1 MKSKVLKRILISAL
15 SVVAVL
21 LLIFGGIRVYFRAP
35 VSGYY
40 SASEK
45 AFVIPDINAGFV
57 PQGLYYDQEKG
68 NYLISGYSSKKDA
81 PSSVYIG
88 SGDSFKKI
96 NLAYQDGSK
105 MARHSGGVAL
115 FKDWVYVAGSSAN
128 RVYVYSY
135 SEMLSAKEG
144 GSVKAIGEIPL
155 YNPDDKDGD
164 YIRSSAL
171 TVANGYLIVN
181 EFYSAKDYQ
190 TLKNHEITTS
200 TGEKH
205 NALAVCLALSEN
217 EEFGTNGKIAKVY
230 SICDK
235 VQGMTVY
242 NGKVYLSTSQGFNCS
257 EIFEYNYT
265 TAKNEGKIQLLGYH
279 VPLYSLDKNNLLKT
293 YKVPPMAEGIVFVD
307 GKLVIVGEFA
317 CNKYIL
323 GKFTS
328 AKWCYKTDLSK
339 MKTAL

>member
-35 VSGYY
+35 VSDYY
-40 SASEK
+40 SASQK
-45 AFVIPDINAGFV
+45 AFVIPDLNAGFV
-57 PQGLYYDQEKG
+57 PQGFYYDQEKG

-88 SGDSFKKI
+88 GGDSFKKI
-96 NLAYQDGSK
+96 NLAYQNGSK

-135 SEMLSAKEG
+135 SEMLSAKDG

-155 YNPDDKDGD
+155 YNPDDKEGD

-171 TVANGYLIVN
+171 TVASGYLIVN
-181 EFYSAKDYQ
+181 EFHYGEDYQ
-190 TLKNHEITTS
+190 TLESHKITTS
-200 TGEKH
+200 AGEKH
-205 NALAVCLALSEN
+205 GGLAVCLALSEN
-217 EEFGTNGKIAKVY
+217 ENLGTNGKIVKAY
-230 SICDK
+230 TIRDK

-242 NGKVYLSTSQGFNCS
+242 NGKIYLSTSLGLKFS

-265 TAKNEGKIQLLGYH
+265 TAKNEGKIRLLGYD
-279 VPLYSLDKNNLLKT
+279 VPLYSLDKNNLLKS

-307 GKLVIVGEFA
+307 GKLVIMSEFA

-339 MKTAL
+339 IKTAL